1 MNNRQSQEKI
11 TAIYCRLSRD
21 DDLAGDSNSII
32 HQKDMLTRYAREW
45 NFPNVSVYSDDGW
58 SGTNFERPDWK
69 RLISDIEAGKVGIV
83 LVKDLSR
90 VGRDYLRVGF
100 YTEVTFPQNGVRF
113 IAVNNGVDSANQ
125 SENDFAPF
133 LNIMNEW
140 YARDISK
147 KRRISNKIKGNAG
160 EPMGQPPYGYI
171 KDPNDP
177 KHWIVDD
184 EAAQVVRRVYSMTLE
199 GFGTEQIAAQL
210 EKDDVLTPRAYWLTK
225 GIKRPG
231 KGKQQPPT
239 KWNSSTI
246 TKILSLQEYCG
257 DILNFKTYSKSYK
270 NKKRIDN
277 DRENWVVFQ
286 DVHEAIIER
295 AVYEQVQQ
303 KRGKIRKRR
312 TNNGEHNMFS
322 GLLVCA
328 DCGSNLHFHF
338 NQGNPEIKYFNCSN
352 YKGNRGTCTSTHY
365 VRVDFLEEVVLGEIR
380 RLTKFASLYEDEF
393 VKAVIGH
400 SQQAEQTDRKLK
412 EKELRTLLA
421 RDEELDGLF
430 ERIYEDNV
438 SGKLSDDRFAK
449 MSRRYEDEQKELSEK
464 IKKLRSEIE
473 KQSSRS
479 MTTDM
484 FIGLVRKYTR
494 ARKLTPRMLNELVE
508 KIEVFNAEKIDG
520 VWEQRLR
527 IHYNCVGTIEIP
539 TVLPLPIPEVSVNT
553 RKGVVVNYAPCELAV

>member
-1 MNNRQSQEKI
+1 MTNE
-11 TAIYCRLSRD
+11 Y
-21 DDLAGDSNSII
+21 
-32 HQKDMLTRYAREW
+32 YA
-45 NFPNVSVYSDDGW
+45 
-58 SGTNFERPDWK
+58 K
-69 RLISDIEAGKVGIV
+69 
-83 LVKDLSR
+83 
-90 VGRDYLRVGF
+90 
-100 YTEVTFPQNGVRF
+100 
-113 IAVNNGVDSANQ
+113 
-125 SENDFAPF
+125 
-133 LNIMNEW
+133 
-140 YARDISK
+140 DISK
-147 KRRISNKIKGNAG
+147 KRRIVNKMKGNAG
-160 EPMGQPPYGYI
+160 VPLSPPPYGYI
-171 KDPNDP
+171 KNPGDPRFWVIEP
-177 KHWIVDD
+177 
-184 EAAQVVRRVYSMTLE
+184 EAAEVVRRIYRMALE
-199 GFGTEQIAAQL
+199 GYGLAEIAARL
-210 EKDDVLTPRAYWLTK
+210 AADGVVNPTYYWRSRGTSRGGSK
-225 GIKRPG
+225 STVE
-231 KGKQQPPT
+231 PT
-239 KWNSSTI
+239 KWGHT
-246 TKILSLQEYCG
+246 TVKKILTLQEYCG

-277 DRENWVVFQ
+277 HRENWVVFQ

-295 AVYEQVQQ
+295 AVYVQVQQ

-328 DCGSNLHFHF
+328 DCGSNLYFHF

-412 EKELRTLLA
+412 EKELKMLLA

-449 MSRRYEDEQKELSEK
+449 MSRRYEDEQKELAEK

-553 RKGVVVNYAPCELAV
+553 RKGVVVNYAPGQLAV